1 MKQWLRQFMAGRYG
15 VDQLSMAMAI
25 CSMVLMLVSRV
36 FRLRLLYWIA
46 VAMLAAMVF
55 RSYSRNTAKRY
66 QENQWFI
73 GYFKQLRRWAAG
85 LQNQWQENIC
95 DLYLPHNPAP
105 DCCSFGAPHRPNC
118 QAHSC
123 HRPSHSLP
131 PIPNTENTQPD

>member
-36 FRLRLLYWIA
+36 FMLRLLYWIA
-46 VAMLAAMVF
+46 AAMLAAMVF

-85 LQNQWQENIC
+85 LQNQWQERKAYRFFKCPSCGQKLRVPKGKGKIC
-95 DLYLPHNPAP
+95 ITCPK
-105 DCCSFGAPHRPNC
+105 CK
-118 QAHSC
+118 
-123 HRPSHSLP
+123 
-131 PIPNTENTQPD
+131 TELLRKT

>member
-46 VAMLAAMVF
+46 AAMLAAMVF

-85 LQNQWQENIC
+85 LQNQWQERKAYRFFKCPSCGQKLRVPKGKGKIC
-95 DLYLPHNPAP
+95 
-105 DCCSFGAPHRPNC
+105 
-118 QAHSC
+118 
-123 HRPSHSLP
+123 
-131 PIPNTENTQPD
+131 IT

>member
-46 VAMLAAMVF
+46 AAMLAAMVF

-85 LQNQWQENIC
+85 LQNQWQERKAYRFFKCPSCGQKLRVPKGKGKIC
-95 DLYLPHNPAP
+95 ITCPK
-105 DCCSFGAPHRPNC
+105 CK
-118 QAHSC
+118 
-123 HRPSHSLP
+123 
-131 PIPNTENTQPD
+131 TELLRKT